1 MMLALLLLD
10 AAFALSKWEG
20 RDANVVA
27 EVVLSSPQ
35 EKLYEVLLDDKVLER
50 ILPAECA
57 TDFDYEGVKDP
68 KATVRLTY
76 HASGMHRRLDA
87 LHSRSDPPRLVE
99 IEHLGNKGF
108 FTRFT
113 LTPEGDGTKAVM
125 TTYLNEPP
133 WPFRKYYYTQVRPIW
148 VQCQTDALHKLDSEA
163 SGS

>member
-1 MMLALLLLD
+1 MIAWVLLN

-20 RDANVVA
+20 RDADVVA
-27 EVVLSSPQ
+27 QVALTSPQ
-35 EKLYEVLLDDKVLER
+35 EALYEILLDDRVLER
-50 ILPAECA
+50 ILPEDCA
-57 TDFDYEGVKDP
+57 SDFDYEGVKDP

-76 HASGMHRRLDA
+76 HAGAMHRRIDA

-99 IEHLGNKGF
+99 IEHLGSKGF

-113 LTPEGDGTKAVM
+113 LTAQDDGTMAVM
-125 TTYLNEPP
+125 TTYLNPPP

-148 VQCQTDALHKLDSEA
+148 VQCQIDALKALDAQA